1 MNSFDLYRINNR
13 QDIFGFYEVGKLKFY
28 SQIEAL
34 EVSRKFNL
42 PITWNFN
49 DEIFSSYDWQIEPE
63 ETISELYVKRC
74 EQLREK
80 YDYLVLFYSG
90 GADSD
95 NILNYFIKNN
105 IHLDE
110 VVCLTNYEGSQDRL
124 SRWNA
129 EIYEVAMPKI
139 KKIQEKNIHLRLT
152 EIDMTQMILKKYS
165 QLNVDQIYKQNVTFA
180 PFTSIKDEIKTSQK
194 HWQEMFSSGKKV
206 GFIHGIDKPR
216 IDLRENG
223 NFIFFFSCVSVN
235 GAIPPSIQEKN
246 NSWEFDEFFY
256 WSPDAPKIPIKQSHI
271 VKNFVKTRGIEIF
284 NTYAKSHNGGKV
296 MNFTPHGAFT
306 LTRGSNYLFNG
317 ELNNLIYPYWYD
329 IPYQIRGVNMILFE
343 KENWFIEKMNSEK
356 CSENWKILT
365 KKVLELTK
373 TDYKEQNFLNGA
385 LYLSRPYNLGK

>member
-13 QDIFGFYEVGKLKFY
+13 QDIFGFYEVAKLKFY

-95 NILNYFIKNN
+95 NILNYFIQNN

-165 QLNVDQIYKQNVTFA
+165 Q
-180 PFTSIKDEIKTSQK
+180 
-194 HWQEMFSSGKKV
+194 
-206 GFIHGIDKPR
+206 
-216 IDLRENG
+216 
-223 NFIFFFSCVSVN
+223 
-235 GAIPPSIQEKN
+235 
-246 NSWEFDEFFY
+246 
-256 WSPDAPKIPIKQSHI
+256 
-271 VKNFVKTRGIEIF
+271 
-284 NTYAKSHNGGKV
+284 
-296 MNFTPHGAFT
+296 
-306 LTRGSNYLFNG
+306 
-317 ELNNLIYPYWYD
+317 
-329 IPYQIRGVNMILFE
+329 
-343 KENWFIEKMNSEK
+343 
-356 CSENWKILT
+356 
-365 KKVLELTK
+365 
-373 TDYKEQNFLNGA
+373 
-385 LYLSRPYNLGK
+385 